1 MRPWFQLKSHKH
13 DKHGYRCEKYLHY
26 EEKSLKSDKDIISY
40 NELGKKIPLIST
52 LFEKLPLLD
61 EYQYHLCVLMD
72 HLEDKD
78 DFYQFETMRSKILT
92 LISTFN
98 EINKFLISSIDDA
111 RYGEIGEILKKIEK
125 TADDMIKD
133 FSNLNK
139 SQIREITTKFKNINV
154 NKYPN
159 FEEITDYKRA
169 NIKVKLIPDFKTTRA
184 INNIAEKIK
193 EMPEVGSI
201 SLLNDDKF
209 DLLVDVL
216 VKDPN
221 KGKDIEDKI
230 KKIRGIENIKSYGL
244 V

>member
-1 MRPWFQLKSHKH
+1 MRSWFQLKSH
-13 DKHGYRCEKYLHY
+13 KHGYRCEKYLHH

-40 NELGKKIPLIST
+40 NELGKKIPLINT
-52 LFEKLPLLD
+52 LFEKLTLLD

-72 HLEDKD
+72 NLEDKD
-78 DFYQFETMRSKILT
+78 DFYQFETMRGKILT

-98 EINKFLISSIDDA
+98 EINKFLMSSNDKS
-111 RYGEIGEILKKIEK
+111 RYGEIEEILKKIEK

-133 FSNLNK
+133 FKNLNK
-139 SQIREITTKFKNINV
+139 SHIREITTIFKNKNV

-169 NIKVKLIPDFKTTRA
+169 NIKVKIIPDFKATQA
-184 INNIAEKIK
+184 INNIAGKIK
-193 EMPEVGSI
+193 EISEVGSI

-209 DLLVDVL
+209 DLLVDLL
-216 VKDPN
+216 VKDSN

-230 KKIRGIENIKSYGL
+230 KKIRGIEDIKSYGL
-244 V
+244 G